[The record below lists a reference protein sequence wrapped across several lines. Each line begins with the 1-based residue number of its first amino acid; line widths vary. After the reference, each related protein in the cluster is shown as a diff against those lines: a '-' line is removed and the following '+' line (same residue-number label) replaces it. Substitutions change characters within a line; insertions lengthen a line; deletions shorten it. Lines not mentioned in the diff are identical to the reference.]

1 MRNPNDI
8 NELYENMISFFVLAV
23 LLTAFSTAML
33 WAMERERYLGIWDKS
48 SERILVQDENK

>member
-8 NELYENMISFFVLAV
+8 NELYENMISFFILAV

-33 WAMERERYLGIWDKS
+33 WAMERERELGIWDKS